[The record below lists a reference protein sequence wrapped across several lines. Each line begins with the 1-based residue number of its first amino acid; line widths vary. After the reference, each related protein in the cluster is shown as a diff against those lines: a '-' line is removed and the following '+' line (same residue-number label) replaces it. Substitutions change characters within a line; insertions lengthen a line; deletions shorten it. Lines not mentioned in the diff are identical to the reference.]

1 MKVSLLNVR
10 ITIQKN
16 TPHADSVGNRRL
28 RWEDYLSCMATVSNE
43 TDTEE
48 QDAGQTVDDTRAD
61 FTVRW
66 CGKASVVN
74 STEYRVLFGGE
85 IYNILAVD
93 HMNYKRKSVKLRC
106 RKARR

>member
-16 TPHADSVGNRRL
+16 ASYTDDVGNHLL
-28 RWEDYLSCMATVSNE
+28 RWEDYFSCMATVSNE

-48 QDAGQTVDDTRAD
+48 QDAGQTVDDTKAD
-61 FTVRW
+61 FSIRW
-66 CGKASVVN
+66 CGKTSVIN
-74 STEYRVLFGGE
+74 STEYRVLLGDE

-93 HMNYKRKSVKLRC
+93 HMNYKRKSIKLRC

>member
-16 TPHADSVGNRRL
+16 TAYTDAVGNHLL
-28 RWEDYLSCMATVSNE
+28 RWEDYFSCMATVSNE

-48 QDAGQTVDDTRAD
+48 QDAGQTVDDTKAD
-61 FTVRW
+61 FSIRW
-66 CGKASVVN
+66 CGKTSVIN
-74 STEYRVLFGGE
+74 STEYRVLLGDE

-93 HMNYKRKSVKLRC
+93 HMNYKRKSIKLRC
-106 RKARR
+106 RRVRR

>member
-16 TPHADSVGNRRL
+16 TAYTDAVGNHLL
-28 RWEDYLSCMATVSNE
+28 RWEDYFSCMATVSNE

-48 QDAGQTVDDTRAD
+48 QDAGQTVDDTKAD
-61 FTVRW
+61 FSIRC
-66 CGKASVVN
+66 CGKTSGIN
-74 STEYRVLFGGE
+74 STEYRVLLGDE

-93 HMNYKRKSVKLRC
+93 HMNYKRKSIKLRC

>member
-16 TPHADSVGNRRL
+16 TAYTDAVGNHLL
-28 RWEDYLSCMATVSNE
+28 RWEDYFSCMATVSNE

-48 QDAGQTVDDTRAD
+48 QDAGQTVDDTKAD
-61 FTVRW
+61 FSIRW
-66 CGKASVVN
+66 CDKTSGIN
-74 STEYRVLFGGE
+74 STEYRVLLGDE

-93 HMNYKRKSVKLRC
+93 HMNYKRKSIKLRC
-106 RKARR
+106 RKVRR